1 MQTLLQRLQ
10 QTEHQANERIRD
22 IERQQVNQREQFQQT
37 TDQIHQQYRTALADQ
52 QNQLEQ
58 RVNGAAP
65 TLLEMLQRMAPNTFR
80 RFTSG
85 QFNKAFGAV
94 VREQA
99 AANNT
104 GAPQARPG
112 PRVVT
117 IEDDDA
123 SSMTGLTAGDQGG
136 AGAAQ
141 CLFQCI
147 GSKNKLRWMAQWTRQ
162 MTTDE
167 AHG

>member
-1 MQTLLQRLQ
+1 VLQRLQ

-37 TDQIHQQYRTALADQ
+37 TDQIHQQCRTALADQ

-65 TLLEMLQRMAPNTFR
+65 TLLEMLQRMTPNTFR
-80 RFTSG
+80 RFAPG
-85 QFNKAFGAV
+85 QFNEAFGAM

-99 AANNT
+99 AANDT

-117 IEDDDA
+117 VEDDDA
-123 SSMTGLTAGDQGG
+123 SSMAGLTAGDQGG
-136 AGAAQ
+136 AGAA
-141 CLFQCI
+141 
-147 GSKNKLRWMAQWTRQ
+147 
-162 MTTDE
+162 
-167 AHG
+167 